1 MNRDFK
7 GVWIPK
13 EIWLDKRLNA
23 LDKIILIEIDS
34 LDFGEGCFA
43 SNQYLAEF
51 CQCSENK
58 ISRSVSL
65 LVELGYLE
73 IIKFDGRKRF
83 IKSCLFKM
91 KRLSNK
97 NEKAALTKL
106 KDNNIDNNIDNN
118 SISKD
123 IEKTSE
129 KYGDPE
135 INELFEEWEKCCK
148 FRIDTKVKQNRYA
161 CQRLIKS
168 RGFERVKNVIPYV
181 AESQLDQYAPSI
193 NNFMDLADKWN
204 NLAIWYKKKKM
215 TNTLKYGIIKV

>member
-34 LDFGEGCFA
+34 LDCGEGCFA

-83 IKSCLFKM
+83 VKSCLFKM
-91 KRLSNK
+91 KRLGNK

-118 SISKD
+118 SIPKG